1 MKFDGIRSL
10 RELSAGKETL
20 LLAIHT
26 LKVINFFFVVALCM
40 LSSIYRQ
47 TGVRILFAAARACP
61 VRAFATGR
69 HTSREKVLEG
79 SSSGAQ
85 QRPALPLEKAI
96 AQPDLLV
103 LDVTSEM
110 EFSEGMWWSG
120 SCAPQACDHDVGHH
134 PEAINI
140 PTQLIGE
147 RIEELG
153 ADKTRPILVYCK
165 KGVRAGSGRNTW

>member
-1 MKFDGIRSL
+1 
-10 RELSAGKETL
+10 
-20 LLAIHT
+20 
-26 LKVINFFFVVALCM
+26 M

-61 VRAFATGR
+61 VRAFAT
-69 HTSREKVLEG
+69 
-79 SSSGAQ
+79 GAQ

-110 EFSEGMWWSG
+110 EFSE
-120 SCAPQACDHDVGHH
+120 GHH

-165 KGVRAGSGRNTW
+165 KGVRAGMVTNALMQNGFVNAFATTDKSTAQMLTDKFGVKK